1 MFGNL
6 DHPPAQQRRAVG
18 KGKVGFVEL
27 KRCEGGIFHQSP
39 KVEDCMELKE
49 CDDCVDGISEGKGGR
64 VLYLNMAHYNVML
77 C

>member
-18 KGKVGFVEL
+18 KGKVGSVEL
-27 KRCEGGIFHQSP
+27 EKCEGGIFHQLP

-49 CDDCVDGISEGKGGR
+49 CDDCRWDF
-64 VLYLNMAHYNVML
+64 
-77 C
+77 